1 MTRMKLKQGNAGKM
15 GKKSAVE
22 IRPFQPEDQEP
33 VRDLILAGLEEYWG
47 TLDESKNL
55 DLHNIVDSYRD
66 GIFLVACLEQQIVCT
81 GALLPRSAETAEI
94 VRMSVARH
102 LRRQGL
108 GRQMLA
114 ELCSRAYQR
123 GFRQVILETTATWK
137 NAIAFYQAF
146 GFQISHFADGDV
158 YFTLDLRKYNSSGPV
173 LRVPKDGNLLLNQ

>member
-1 MTRMKLKQGNAGKM
+1 MKLKQGNAGKM
-15 GKKSAVE
+15 VKKSAVE
-22 IRPFQPEDQEP
+22 IRPFQPHDQEP

-47 TLDESKNL
+47 TLDESKNP
-55 DLHNIVDSYRD
+55 DLQDIADSYRD

-114 ELCSRAYQR
+114 ELCSRAYRR

-146 GFQISHFADGDV
+146 GFQISHFADCDV
-158 YFTLDLRKYNSSGPV
+158 YFTLDLRKYHSRVPV
-173 LRVPKDGNLLLNQ
+173 LRVRCRTTT